1 MIARMGEQKVNAYRL
16 NIRFDTVYG
25 VADGNVAI
33 LGSGNS
39 LYFVSLKGA

>member
-1 MIARMGEQKVNAYRL
+1 MVLTIKNLYSIRL